1 MTFDEW
7 YETAVFPNADD
18 SVTAR
23 AAWSHQQAE
32 IERLREDIRCLTKA
46 DIVRVPTKDSQQARI
61 AELETEL
68 AQVSGYLET
77 MTERCVTETQRNA
90 ELEQQLAELREAF
103 DRLISVAEQCDGWE
117 FFPSEELDAAISAL
131 KEQTP

>member
-1 MTFDEW
+1 MNLEECFSQI
-7 YETAVFPNADD
+7 D
-18 SVTAR
+18 SC
-23 AAWSHQQAE
+23 E
-32 IERLREDIRCLTKA
+32 FECEGGPLRLN
-46 DIVRVPTKDSQQARI
+46 V
-61 AELETEL
+61 
-68 AQVSGYLET
+68 GYIGLKS
-77 MTERCVTETQRNA
+77 NIA